1 MRKKVNKYVIY
12 IILIF
17 AFFFVYPAGA
27 FLHEFLFGGICRG
40 IFLDT
45 RFYLALAFRAVL
57 PIVASVILHFGLFA
71 AVAGKPVR
79 AVWRPVASLHAFA
92 IVPWAALVM
101 GFWLGGLWEVSKLS
115 RELGPPLK
123 WPYDI
128 FAIFVY
134 AFGLIA
140 SVALTFKPHFR
151 EAIGP
156 RIKYLRFIIPI
167 TSFFAFAMV
176 LALAYAPIM
185 CT

>member
-1 MRKKVNKYVIY
+1 MS
-12 IILIF
+12 LHEEIF
-17 AFFFVYPAGA
+17 PGICNTA
-27 FLHEFLFGGICRG
+27 FLSAKY
-40 IFLDT
+40 
-45 RFYLALAFRAVL
+45 YLALAFRAAL

-71 AVAGKPVR
+71 AVAGKPAR
-79 AVWRPVASLHAFA
+79 AVWRPVASLHSFA

-134 AFGLIA
+134 AFGLI
-140 SVALTFKPHFR
+140 SSTALTFKPHFR
-151 EAIGP
+151 EPVGP